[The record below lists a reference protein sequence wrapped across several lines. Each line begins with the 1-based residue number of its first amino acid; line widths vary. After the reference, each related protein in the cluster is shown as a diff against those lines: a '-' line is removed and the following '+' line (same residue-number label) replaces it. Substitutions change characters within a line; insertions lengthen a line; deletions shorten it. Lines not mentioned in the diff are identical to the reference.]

1 MEYVYHMV
9 PEELKGEYLIP
20 LNELK
25 RAYPNLYDEYMQ
37 KYKDH
42 TQREHLLT
50 RKIPK
55 LECLWN
61 DVVHFLP
68 LHPYEIYKALL
79 EIGVN
84 IHTNKLFYRIPIS
97 ALKGQCMAIYKYSKH
112 NWGGPNSELKECEI
126 EFINFNE
133 YKELKQLNTYTKEYY
148 RDEYKIGRRFGMFH
162 LIPHVLVK
170 GKVEV
175 KNIEIINWSIAPV
188 NG

>member
-1 MEYVYHMV
+1 M
-9 PEELKGEYLIP
+9 
-20 LNELK
+20 K
-25 RAYPNLYDEYMQ
+25 RLYPNLYREYIQ

-42 TQREHLLT
+42 TQRENLLT

-68 LHPYEIYKALL
+68 LHPYEIYKVSL
-79 EIGVN
+79 EIGIN
-84 IHTNKLFYRIPIS
+84 LHTNKLFYKVPIS

-112 NWGGPNSELKECEI
+112 NWGGPNSELK
-126 EFINFNE
+126 
-133 YKELKQLNTYTKEYY
+133 QLNICTKEYY
-148 RDEYKIGRRFGMFH
+148 REEYEKGRRFGMFH

>member
-25 RAYPNLYDEYMQ
+25 RVYPILYGEYIQ

-42 TQREHLLT
+42 TQRENLLT

-68 LHPYEIYKALL
+68 LHPYEIYKVLL
-79 EIGVN
+79 EIGIN
-84 IHTNKLFYRIPIS
+84 INTNKLFYKIPIS
-97 ALKGQCMAIYKYSKH
+97 ALNGQCMVIYKYSKH
-112 NWGGPNSELKECEI
+112 NWDGPNRELKECEI
-126 EFINFNE
+126 ELINFNE
-133 YKELKQLNTYTKEYY
+133 YRELKQLNTCTKEYY
-148 RDEYKIGRRFGMFH
+148 RDEYEKGRRFGMFH

-175 KNIEIINWSIAPV
+175 KHIEIINWSIDPV

>member
-25 RAYPNLYDEYMQ
+25 RVYPNLYREYIQ

-42 TQREHLLT
+42 TQRENLLT

-68 LHPYEIYKALL
+68 LHPYEIYKVLL
-79 EIGVN
+79 EIG
-84 IHTNKLFYRIPIS
+84 
-97 ALKGQCMAIYKYSKH
+97 
-112 NWGGPNSELKECEI
+112 
-126 EFINFNE
+126 
-133 YKELKQLNTYTKEYY
+133 
-148 RDEYKIGRRFGMFH
+148 
-162 LIPHVLVK
+162 
-170 GKVEV
+170 
-175 KNIEIINWSIAPV
+175 
-188 NG
+188 

>member
-9 PEELKGEYLIP
+9 PEELQGEYLIP

-25 RAYPNLYDEYMQ
+25 SVYPNLYGEYIQ

-42 TQREHLLT
+42 PQRENLLT

-68 LHPYEIYKALL
+68 LYPYEIYKVLL
-79 EIGVN
+79 EIGIN
-84 IHTNKLFYRIPIS
+84 LHTNKLFYKVPIS

-112 NWGGPNSELKECEI
+112 NLGGPNRELKECEI
-126 EFINFNE
+126 EIINFNE
-133 YKELKQLNTYTKEYY
+133 YRELKQLNTCIKEYY
-148 RDEYKIGRRFGMFH
+148 REEYEKGRRFGMFH

-175 KNIEIINWSIAPV
+175 KNLEIINWSIAPV

>member
-25 RAYPNLYDEYMQ
+25 RAYPNLYDEYIQ

-42 TQREHLLT
+42 TQREQLLT

-68 LHPYEIYKALL
+68 IHPYQIYKELKGL
-79 EIGVN
+79 GIN
-84 IHTNKLFYRIPIS
+84 ISTNKLFYKIPITLLDS
-97 ALKGQCMAIYKYSKH
+97 QQVAIYKYSKL
-112 NWGGPNSELKECEI
+112 NWNGAGGELKDCEI
-126 EFINFNE
+126 EIINLHE
-133 YKELKQLNTYTKEYY
+133 YRELKQLNPCTKEYY
-148 RDEYKIGRRFGMFH
+148 RVEHQNSRRFGMFH

>member
-9 PEELKGEYLIP
+9 PEKLKGEYLIP

-25 RAYPNLYDEYMQ
+25 RLYPSLYGDYIQ

-42 TQREHLLT
+42 PQREKLLT

-61 DVVHFLP
+61 DVLHFLP
-68 LHPYEIYKALL
+68 INPYYIYKELS

-84 IHTNKLFYRIPIS
+84 LSRNKLFYKIPITLLNS
-97 ALKGQCMAIYKYSKH
+97 QQVAIYKYSKL
-112 NWGGPNSELKECEI
+112 NWNGVGEEVKDCEI
-126 EFINFNE
+126 EIINLNE
-133 YKELKQLNTYTKEYY
+133 YRELKQLNPCTKEYY
-148 RDEYKIGRRFGMFH
+148 RMEHQNSRRFGMFH

-170 GKVEV
+170 GEV
-175 KNIEIINWSIAPV
+175 KIKDIEIINWSITPIQD
-188 NG
+188 